1 MTDPVDE
8 RTRRWSRRA
17 VLRSVAVGAGALG
30 TAGLAAGQTETD
42 GGGDQGGQQ
51 RAVIPE
57 QQQYDQT
64 VTGFFIHIGPGVDPT
79 EAGVADQCDFVDW
92 ADDETLAY
100 DAQLI
105 DRKAD
110 PEQTQITLYLHER
123 VEVEPGALFI
133 INNREQCRSGY
144 LGIYLEPVGI
154 NLAQLRS
161 RDFTPN
167 PETQD
172 GGGGVGAAGPGM
184 GVASGLAGLLGTGWL
199 LGRRR

>member
-1 MTDPVDE
+1 MVQ
-8 RTRRWSRRA
+8 
-17 VLRSVAVGAGALG
+17 SVAIGAGALG
-30 TAGLAAGQTETD
+30 TAGVAASQTGTD
-42 GGGDQGGQQ
+42 GDGAQDGQM

-64 VTGFFIHIGPGVDPT
+64 VTGFFLHIGPGVDPI
-79 EAGVADQCDFVDW
+79 ESSVADQCDFVDW
-92 ADDETLAY
+92 SDDETLAY

-123 VEVEPGALFI
+123 VDVEPGALFI
-133 INNREQCRSGY
+133 INDREQCPSGY
-144 LGIYLEPVGI
+144 LGIYLEPVGV

-167 PETQD
+167 PENQDD
-172 GGGGVGAAGPGM
+172 GGGIDAAGPGM

-199 LGRRR
+199 LNRRR